1 MPNRPRER
9 AAQTRQASLVPG
21 YVLIML
27 SSADPRC
34 VPGGLESQL
43 SEMPLYAWASRD
55 RQFSVPSL
63 LLPLFSQ
70 TLSPCPLSFLEC
82 LLPLLLP
89 IPVSL
94 SVLHKHSACLDA
106 LLICQVNE
114 EQTTVSSLEGQGFE
128 GITWE
133 KDLCLCWGREG
144 GSCPLSCHAP
154 PPRVPK

>member
-94 SVLHKHSACLDA
+94 SLSYTSTRMTVPALMLSLSA
-106 LLICQVNE
+106 
-114 EQTTVSSLEGQGFE
+114 
-128 GITWE
+128 
-133 KDLCLCWGREG
+133 K
-144 GSCPLSCHAP
+144 
-154 PPRVPK
+154 